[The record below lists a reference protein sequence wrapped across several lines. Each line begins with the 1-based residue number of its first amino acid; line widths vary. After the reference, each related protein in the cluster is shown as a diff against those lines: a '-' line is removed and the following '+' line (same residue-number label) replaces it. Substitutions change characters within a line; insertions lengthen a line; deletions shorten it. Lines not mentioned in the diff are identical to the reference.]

1 MSEDKTADD
10 EDTISVPIPETKAE
24 DTVESGAEEAPTTDE
39 ERLER
44 AAVDLADVRAA
55 MESVS
60 RALAVLSNEF
70 ERLNTLV
77 VGAENTII
85 HACPP
90 DGSGLMP
97 CCGRSPIDVPLTER
111 ISLDGSTITCTGRA
125 KALPSA

>member
-60 RALAVLSNEF
+60 RALAVLSTEF
-70 ERLNTLV
+70 ERLGVLV
-77 VGAENTII
+77 IGAENTIV

-90 DGSGLMP
+90 DGSGVMP

-111 ISLDGSTITCTGRA
+111 ISLDGSAITCTGPV
-125 KALPSA
+125 KALPSP